1 MLKRRLL
8 ILSFL
13 PHFCFAMSVADFFYN
28 TDQQGYNLLKQNKNA
43 SAAAK
48 FTDKNWKGVAY
59 YRDKQYESAYD
70 EFKLDNSAEGLYNQ
84 GNTLAHLEKY
94 DDAISAYTKALE
106 LKKDYPEA
114 KFNKELL
121 EKLKQQQQNS
131 DKSDKQKDK
140 SDKDDKS
147 DSKSDKNDKSDKSDN
162 KSDKNNKSDGKSDKN
177 DKSSNSDKSNK
188 DDSKN
193 SKDKSQNTKNGLKD
207 NKKQPEPAKEQNAK
221 PQEEQAAKKAAED
234 SKAEQAAKADNKD
247 HQTPTQIENAEV
259 KSALSQV
266 PDDPGGLLRNKF
278 IRDYQSGQDN
288 D

>member
-1 MLKRRLL
+1 MLKRKLL

-13 PHFCFAMSVADFFYN
+13 PHFCFAMSVTDFFYN

-59 YRDKQYESAYD
+59 YRDNQYESAYD
-70 EFKLDNSAEGLYNQ
+70 KFKLDNSAEGLYNQ
-84 GNTLAHLEKY
+84 GNALAHLEKY

-106 LKKDYPEA
+106 LKKDYPDA

-131 DKSDKQKDK
+131 DKNDKQKDK

-147 DSKSDKNDKSDKSDN
+147 DSKSDKNDKSDN
-162 KSDKNNKSDGKSDKN
+162 KSDKNNKSDDKSDKN

-188 DDSKN
+188 DASKN
-193 SKDKSQNTKNGLKD
+193 SKDTSQDTKNGSKD
-207 NKKQPEPAKEQNAK
+207 NKKQPEPAKEQNTK
-221 PQEEQAAKKAAED
+221 SQEEQAAKKAAED
-234 SKAEQAAKADNKD
+234 SKAEQAAKADNKS

>member
-1 MLKRRLL
+1 MLKHRLL

-28 TDQQGYNLLKQNKNA
+28 TDQQAYNLLKQNKNA

-84 GNTLAHLEKY
+84 GNALANLEKY

-131 DKSDKQKDK
+131 DKSDKQNDK
-140 SDKDDKS
+140 SDKNDKSNSKSDNKNDKS
-147 DSKSDKNDKSDKSDN
+147 DKSDKNNKSNGKSDKNDKSDKSS
-162 KSDKNNKSDGKSDKN
+162 KSEENN
-177 DKSSNSDKSNK
+177 
-188 DDSKN
+188 KN
-193 SKDKSQNTKNGLKD
+193 SKDKSQDAKD
-207 NKKQPEPAKEQNAK
+207 GSKENKKQPEQTKEQKAQS
-221 PQEEQAAKKAAED
+221 QEEQAAKKAEED
-234 SKAEQAAKADNKD
+234 AKAAQAAKPDNAD

-278 IRDYQSGQDN
+278 RRDYQSGQDN

>member
-13 PHFCFAMSVADFFYN
+13 PHFCFAMSIADFFYN
-28 TDQQGYNLLKQNKNA
+28 PNQQGYNLLKQKKNA
-43 SAAAK
+43 LAAAK

-59 YRDKQYESAYD
+59 YRDKQYEAAYD

-84 GNTLAHLEKY
+84 GNALANLEKY
-94 DDAISAYTKALE
+94 DEAISAYTKALE

-114 KFNKELL
+114 RFNKELL
-121 EKLKQQQQNS
+121 EKLKQQQQDP
-131 DKSDKQKDK
+131 DKSDNQKDK
-140 SDKDDKS
+140 SDKKSDKS
-147 DSKSDKNDKSDKSDN
+147 DDKQDKNNQSDN
-162 KSDKNNKSDGKSDKN
+162 KSDKNNKSDKPDKSDT
-177 DKSSNSDKSNK
+177 
-188 DDSKN
+188 KN
-193 SKDKSQNTKNGLKD
+193 SKDKSQNAKNGSND
-207 NKKQPEPAKEQNAK
+207 NKNSSEQAKAK
-221 PQEEQAAKKAAED
+221 PQEKQLDKNAKEDTKTEQQTAKP
-234 SKAEQAAKADNKD
+234 DNSA

-278 IRDYQSGQDN
+278 LRDYQSGQDN